1 MSPHNVVR
9 RKSIRC
15 GDLGNGKIRGYF
27 AWGVEEINFFR
38 YFEGGGHKKGGFFR
52 LIFSAS
58 KGIRVLAPDGRAAE
72 FCARPQSI
80 HPSGPALGSGLFFI
94 AACKNPCVKGLCK
107 RRPSRPNSPER
118 ISDRRAGARFN
129 EKCPPKFSQ
138 FLLTRPPVE
147 NFLFRKDTEK
157 IAKKRRKRVSLRSLR
172 YKWIL

>member
-15 GDLGNGKIRGYF
+15 GDLGNGKIRVYF

-80 HPSGPALGSGLFFI
+80 HPSGPALGSGLFLLPL
-94 AACKNPCVKGLCK
+94 AKNLVSKGFAKDALRDRIL
-107 RRPSRPNSPER
+107 RRESPTGGRARVLTKNTPQILSILAYATSGREFSSPER
-118 ISDRRAGARFN
+118 HGENR
-129 EKCPPKFSQ
+129 EKAPKTGKSE
-138 FLLTRPPVE
+138 V
-147 NFLFRKDTEK
+147 
-157 IAKKRRKRVSLRSLR
+157 ASS
-172 YKWIL
+172 